1 MRNYLLGR
9 TTWAYPWMR
18 WFGVPMTRIGL
29 VLVGGSIAVSGHS
42 GVVTAIGAG
51 LLVSSILVDSANYA
65 ILRTRR
71 RGKPAAY

>member
-1 MRNYLLGR
+1 
-9 TTWAYPWMR
+9 
-18 WFGVPMTRIGL
+18 
-29 VLVGGSIAVSGHS
+29 VSGHS